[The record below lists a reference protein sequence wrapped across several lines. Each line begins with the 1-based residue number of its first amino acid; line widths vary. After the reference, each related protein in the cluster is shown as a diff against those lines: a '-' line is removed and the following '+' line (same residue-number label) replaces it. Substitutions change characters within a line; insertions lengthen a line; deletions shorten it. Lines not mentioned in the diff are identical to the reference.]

1 MVLKYHGK
9 LDFAKLEY
17 PKSDRFLH
25 IFETVVD
32 CNIICKKG
40 AIWLFFPHK
49 EKRNNTKIH
58 MKEMREK
65 RKIAEKY
72 KREKERKSVEKS

>member
-1 MVLKYHGK
+1 MENLISPNLSIQKVI
-9 LDFAKLEY
+9 D
-17 PKSDRFLH
+17 FLH

-32 CNIICKKG
+32 CNIICEKG
-40 AIWLFFPHK
+40 AIWLFLPHK